1 MTSVSLAL
9 IKQEDKFGT
18 LLKLIFAD
26 EIELQSPPVQTN
38 VANKEAA
45 QAAPTQPSPY
55 DEDQIADFC
64 MYKTKSLI
72 NHSAVLPQPAKSEEC
87 KAQPIGRQGLP
98 GIREERENFILGQQ
112 NEFPVP
118 REYFDLEM
126 ERPLVM
132 EEFNKKVFSLI
143 DLAQEDSRR
152 SQKPINWCA
161 WF

>member
-98 GIREERENFILGQQ
+98 GIREERENFILG
-112 NEFPVP
+112 
-118 REYFDLEM
+118 
-126 ERPLVM
+126 
-132 EEFNKKVFSLI
+132 
-143 DLAQEDSRR
+143 
-152 SQKPINWCA
+152 
-161 WF
+161 